1 MLGVAEADLVDEPH
15 FPAFLRIVLEDAETI
30 LATVK
35 SAPDTLA
42 GLIETD
48 APQTGF
54 LPLFDPQTIAVAVL
68 DVHGRVRVASR
79 LFAEERGERYVD
91 PALVE
96 RALRLGKPIAVPVAI
111 DTDQGLQSVIFVY
124 ASAAVAALWRLPPE
138 LAAETQLGGVV
149 VLTTLAAR
157 AGPIERACA
166 AFNLT
171 ASQTRVAQAVIRAG
185 SIKAAAAAL
194 GISHV
199 TARETLSE
207 VYRRTGARRLPE
219 LVGLLSGLAFGSLP
233 SKSDHAPLLIDVW
246 GLTPKQASIALLVA
260 SGAAREEAARTLG
273 LSLAVVRKELE
284 QVFATLRV
292 ESASELA
299 RTVSTLSALGALLA
313 ATGGRLGFT
322 DPRAEPLR
330 LLPRADGTRIAWS
343 DYGPVGGKP
352 VLIVHSSM
360 TTRLAPSGLVAALQA
375 EGFRV
380 LSIDRPGFGMS
391 DALPG
396 LRAGK
401 HDPFDAAVDD
411 LLALL
416 DSLQLSTVDIVAR
429 GGAQAVLALGRRA
442 PERIGRVVLVNPDPP
457 SQANGRRHG
466 PLGAFQ
472 EAYRSQ
478 PELIAT
484 FARLL
489 AGSMTRERL
498 HRMLRQSMRGSPPD
512 ERAVADLRIADE
524 YWRSVRM
531 FATGRIEGYVN
542 EQVAMA
548 RGGGTEPMPGLTH
561 WSVLIGGH
569 DTMHDPR
576 QVERYWREVLP
587 DSRFA
592 AFPEA
597 GRFLAMTHP
606 GQVVEALLA
615 ATSAEGRPPA

>member
-1 MLGVAEADLVDEPH
+1 VVEADHAEEPH
-15 FPAFLRIVLEDAETI
+15 LPTFLRIVLEDADAM

-68 DVHGRVRVASR
+68 DVHGGVRVASR
-79 LFAEERGERYVD
+79 LFAEEHGERYVD
-91 PALVE
+91 PGLVE
-96 RALRLGKPIAVPVAI
+96 RAVRLGKPIAVPVAI
-111 DTDQGLQSVIFVY
+111 DTDDGPQSVIFVY
-124 ASAAVAALWRLPPE
+124 ASAAVAAPWRLPPE
-138 LAAETQLGGVV
+138 LAAETQAGGVV

-185 SIKAAAAAL
+185 SIKTAAAAL

-219 LVGLLSGLAFGSLP
+219 LVGLLSGLAFGALP
-233 SKSDHAPLLIDVW
+233 SKSDHAPLLVDVW
-246 GLTPKQASIALLVA
+246 GLTPKQASIALLIA
-260 SGAAREEAARTLG
+260 GGAAREEAARTLG

-292 ESASELA
+292 DSASELA

-343 DYGPVGGKP
+343 DYGPIGGKP

-360 TTRLAPSGLVAALQA
+360 TSRLAPSGLVSALQA
-375 EGFRV
+375 VGFRV
-380 LSIDRPGFGMS
+380 LAIDRPGFGMS
-391 DALPG
+391 DAIPG

-401 HDPFDAAVDD
+401 HNPFDAAVSD

-416 DSLQLSTVDIVAR
+416 DSLQIATIDIVAR
-429 GGAQAVLALGRRA
+429 GGAQAVLALSRRA
-442 PERIGRVVLVNPDPP
+442 PERIGNVVLVNPDPH
-457 SQANGRRHG
+457 SGADGRRHG
-466 PLGAFQ
+466 PLGAFK
-472 EAYRSQ
+472 EAYLSQ
-478 PELIAT
+478 PELIGT

-489 AGSMTRERL
+489 AGSVTRERL
-498 HRMLRQSMRGSPPD
+498 HRMLRQSMQGSPPD
-512 ERAVADLRIADE
+512 ERAVADVRIADE

-531 FATGRIEGYVN
+531 FATGRIDGYVN

-548 RGGGTEPMPGLTH
+548 RGGKPEPMPGLTH
-561 WSVLIGGH
+561 WSVLIGGY
-569 DTMHDPR
+569 DTMHDPT

-587 DSRFA
+587 DSRFDA
-592 AFPEA
+592 VPDA

-606 GQVVEALLA
+606 DRVVGALL
-615 ATSAEGRPPA
+615 TGISAGGEPPA

>member
-1 MLGVAEADLVDEPH
+1 MAEADLTDEPH
-15 FPAFLRIVLEDAETI
+15 LPTFLRIVLEDADAM

-68 DVHGRVRVASR
+68 DVHGGVRVASR

-91 PALVE
+91 PGLVE
-96 RALRLGKPIAVPVAI
+96 RALRLGKPIAVPIAI
-111 DTDQGLQSVIFVY
+111 DTDHGPQSVIFVY
-124 ASAAVAALWRLPPE
+124 ASAAVAAPWRLPPE
-138 LAAETQLGGVV
+138 LAAEIQAGGVV

-185 SIKAAAAAL
+185 SIKASAAAL

-219 LVGLLSGLAFGSLP
+219 LVGLLSGLAFGALP
-233 SKSDHAPLLIDVW
+233 SKSDHAPLLVDVW
-246 GLTPKQASIALLVA
+246 GLTPKQASIALLIA

-292 ESASELA
+292 DSASELA

-343 DYGPVGGKP
+343 DYGPIGGKP

-360 TTRLAPSGLVAALQA
+360 TSRLAPSGLVSALQLA
-375 EGFRV
+375 GFRV
-380 LSIDRPGFGMS
+380 LAIDRPGFGMS
-391 DALPG
+391 DAIPG

-401 HDPFDAAVDD
+401 HDPFDAAVAD

-416 DSLQLSTVDIVAR
+416 DSLQIATIDIVAR

-442 PERIGRVVLVNPDPP
+442 PERIGKVVLVNPDPH
-457 SQANGRRHG
+457 SGADGHRQG
-466 PLGAFQ
+466 PLGAFK
-472 EAYRSQ
+472 EAYLSQ
-478 PELIAT
+478 PELIGT

-498 HRMLRQSMRGSPPD
+498 HRMLRQSMQGSPPD
-512 ERAVADLRIADE
+512 ERAVADVRIADE

-531 FATGRIEGYVN
+531 FATGRIEGYIN

-548 RGGGTEPMPGLTH
+548 RGGKPEPMPGLTH
-561 WSVLIGGH
+561 WSVLIGGY

-576 QVERYWREVLP
+576 QVERYWRDVLP
-587 DSRFA
+587 DSRFQA
-592 AFPEA
+592 VPDA
-597 GRFLAMTHP
+597 GRFLAMSHP
-606 GQVVEALLA
+606 DRVVEALLA
-615 ATSAEGRPPA
+615 ESSGRGEPPV

>member
-1 MLGVAEADLVDEPH
+1 MAETDLVDEPH

-30 LATVK
+30 LAAVK

-54 LPLFDPQTIAVAVL
+54 LPLFDTQTIAAAVL
-68 DVHGRVRVASR
+68 DVDGRVQVASR
-79 LFAEERGERYVD
+79 LFAEERGERYID
-91 PALVE
+91 PALAE

-124 ASAAVAALWRLPPE
+124 ASAAVAAPWRLPTE

-157 AGPIERACA
+157 AGPIDRACA
-166 AFNLT
+166 AFSLT

-185 SIKAAAAAL
+185 SIKAAATAL
-194 GISHV
+194 RISHV

-219 LVGLLSGLAFGSLP
+219 LVGLLSSLAFGSLP

-246 GLTPKQASIALLVA
+246 GLTPRQASIALLVA

-292 ESASELA
+292 DSASELA
-299 RTVSTLSALGALLA
+299 RTVSTLSTMGALLA

-343 DYGPVGGKP
+343 DYGPIGGKP

-360 TTRLAPSGLVAALQA
+360 TTRLAPSGLVTALQA
-375 EGFRV
+375 AGFRV
-380 LSIDRPGFGMS
+380 LSIDRPGFGLS
-391 DALPG
+391 DAILGLP
-396 LRAGK
+396 AGK
-401 HDPFDAAVDD
+401 HDPFDASVDD

-416 DSLQLSTVDIVAR
+416 DSLQLATIDIVAR
-429 GGAQAVLALGRRA
+429 GGAQAVVAFGRRA
-442 PERIGRVVLVNPDPP
+442 PKRIGRVVLVNPDPH
-457 SQANGRRHG
+457 SEVNGWRQG
-466 PLGAFQ
+466 PLGAFK
-472 EAYRSQ
+472 EAYLSR

-489 AGSMTRERL
+489 AGSLTRERL
-498 HRMLRQSMRGSPPD
+498 HRMLRRSMRGSPPD
-512 ERAVADLRIADE
+512 ERAVADGHIVDE

-542 EQVAMA
+542 EQAAIA
-548 RGGGTEPMPGLTH
+548 RGGKPEPMPGLTH
-561 WSVLIGGH
+561 WTVMIGAH
-569 DTMHDPR
+569 DTLHDPK
-576 QVERYWREVLP
+576 QVERYWRDVLP
-587 DSRFA
+587 DSRFETS
-592 AFPEA
+592 PDA

-606 GQVVEALLA
+606 RQVVGALL
-615 ATSAEGRPPA
+615 TKTPGNAEPAV